1 MCIACCRISA
11 NITLFIRLFSLF
23 SPFSGGI
30 ARNVFS
36 PILSGGGVVLCPGFD
51 PILFWDL
58 LSPNRREGRCT
69 WYYASPTMH
78 QAYVEEAASRAKS
91 GTLPSN
97 PGIRFIA
104 NAAGALLP
112 ALAERMK
119 TTFNCSILPG
129 YGMTECSKYIFH
141 YTVHRFESIT
151 VKSHNAFFVS
161 LSFYSPLN
169 LSSAHYRPS
178 SRIPARATWIF
189 WASHWTRS
197 KNSEG

>member
-1 MCIACCRISA
+1 MYLGCFHVCYQISA
-11 NITLFIRLFSLF
+11 LTLHFIHSFIF

-129 YGMTECSKYIFH
+129 YGMTECSKYIYH
-141 YTVHRFESIT
+141 YTL
-151 VKSHNAFFVS
+151 
-161 LSFYSPLN
+161 LSF
-169 LSSAHYRPS
+169 
-178 SRIPARATWIF
+178 
-189 WASHWTRS
+189 
-197 KNSEG
+197 

>member
-1 MCIACCRISA
+1 MRAALEVPCSESYVIYLSIC
-11 NITLFIRLFSLF
+11 LFSDPNPTLLF
-23 SPFSGGI
+23 HWLHFNRRGGI

-58 LSPNRREGRCT
+58 LSAGRQEGRCT

-91 GTLPSN
+91 GTLPTD

-129 YGMTECSKYIFH
+129 YGMTECSKYSDI
-141 YTVHRFESIT
+141 
-151 VKSHNAFFVS
+151 
-161 LSFYSPLN
+161 
-169 LSSAHYRPS
+169 
-178 SRIPARATWIF
+178 
-189 WASHWTRS
+189 
-197 KNSEG
+197 G

>member
-1 MCIACCRISA
+1 MIHNCR
-11 NITLFIRLFSLF
+11 
-23 SPFSGGI
+23 GGI

-58 LSPNRREGRCT
+58 LSAGRCT

-91 GTLPSN
+91 ETLPTN

-129 YGMTECSKYIFH
+129 YGMTECSKYSDF
-141 YTVHRFESIT
+141 
-151 VKSHNAFFVS
+151 
-161 LSFYSPLN
+161 
-169 LSSAHYRPS
+169 
-178 SRIPARATWIF
+178 
-189 WASHWTRS
+189 
-197 KNSEG
+197 G